1 MKIILTGC
9 AGFIGMHLAIKLLE
23 QKHVVIGIDN
33 LNEYYDVS
41 LKKDRVL
48 QLKKYKKNF
57 TFYKLDLDNL
67 KSLKILFKKKKPDL
81 VINLAAQAGVR
92 YSLTNPHEYIKSN
105 IRGFLNVLEC
115 MRDNN
120 IKNIIYASS
129 SSVYGLNKK
138 IPFAENHKTENP
150 ISIYA
155 VSKKTNELMANT
167 YSKLFGF
174 KAIGLRFFTVYGPYG
189 RPDMALF
196 KFTKKI
202 LNRQKIEVF
211 NNGKMIRDF
220 TYIDDVIESIYRVV
234 DCLLNK
240 KKKLF
245 TNVDEKN
252 KNHHIFNVGNSKP
265 VKLTDYIKEL
275 EKYLKIKANK
285 KNLPMQKGDVY
296 STYSNSKKLKNFIK
310 YAPTT
315 SVNAGISK
323 FVDWYKD
330 YYKINKL

>member
-23 QKHVVIGIDN
+23 HKHVIIGIDN

-41 LKKDRVL
+41 LKKDRVS

-67 KSLKILFKKKKPDL
+67 KSLKTLFKKKKPDL

-115 MRDNN
+115 MKDNN

-296 STYSNSKKLKNFIK
+296 STYSNSKKLKNLIK

-315 SVNAGISK
+315 SVNEGISK